1 MPALEAERIG
11 ETLWIVGNVDRSM
24 EKDLTTALEKF
35 VQDVPAAKQIVDMT
49 NVAYFASSAAK
60 VLIGVAQD
68 VETKGAKLK
77 VRSSMPVVQ
86 TLNLLGAKSWL
97 EIEAFQK
104 PNPKPASPPP
114 PATKTS
120 ATGLMPASRSSGTG
134 IQPANKPASAANSGS
149 AASYVP
155 TVQLKPDTP
164 KSNTALAPKS
174 PSSGITSI
182 AKAGTSGVRPAVSGT
197 SSTDDAAAGAAERAG
212 ALLIEDDQDIAE
224 AYGVLRELVV
234 MATYTFHFTAGS
246 DLTGKILDHIEGPW
260 ILIDT
265 RGARRMVNISH
276 VSSIDILA

>member
-35 VQDVPAAKQIVDMT
+35 VQDVPPAKQIVDMT

-68 VETKGAKLK
+68 VESKGAKLK

-97 EIEAFQK
+97 EIEPFQK

-114 PATKTS
+114 SAPKTS
-120 ATGLMPASRSSGTG
+120 AMNIAPASRTSGTG
-134 IQPANKPASAANSGS
+134 IQPASKPAANSGS

-164 KSNTALAPKS
+164 KSNTALSPKS
-174 PSSGITSI
+174 PSSGITTI
-182 AKAGTSGVRPAVSGT
+182 NKAGSSGIRAAVSGA
-197 SSTDDAAAGAAERAG
+197 SAAEEAAAGAADRAG
-212 ALLIEDDQDIAE
+212 TLLIEDDQELDPE
-224 AYGVLRELVV
+224 YGVLRELIV
-234 MATYTFHFTAGS
+234 MATYTFHFSAGG
-246 DLTGKILDHIEGPW
+246 DLTGKVLDHIEGPW